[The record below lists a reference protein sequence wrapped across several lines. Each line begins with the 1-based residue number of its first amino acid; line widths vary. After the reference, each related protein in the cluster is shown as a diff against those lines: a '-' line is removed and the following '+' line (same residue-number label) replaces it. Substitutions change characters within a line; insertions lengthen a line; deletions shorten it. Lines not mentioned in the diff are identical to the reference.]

1 MKIEDIYVG
10 LAAEITH
17 QLTTEDVTRFVELTG
32 DNNRI
37 HIDTEFASHTAFKK
51 PVAHGM
57 LGASFISTLIGT
69 KLPGDGALWFSQT
82 LDFLLPARVGDKL
95 TVRGEVTTKDATNR
109 VIGLNIQIT
118 NQFHQTITQGTAKVK
133 LVPILTEATKETVL
147 PVIRKTALVIG
158 GSGGIGSAVCGALAN
173 AGFDVAVHY
182 CKNEISAQAVVSKLT
197 SLGHKAICCNADI
210 TEAVQVT
217 TMMEHI
223 ARNLGAV
230 TVLVNCA
237 TPIIFAQEFRKV
249 AWRDIKLHLDNQIKG
264 VFHLVRAVLPDMEK
278 QHQGKII
285 NIVSHALES
294 PPANFLPYITAKG
307 ALLGFSRALA
317 IDLAPKGIQV
327 NMVSPGMTDTDLI
340 ASIPERAQ
348 LVTAARTPMRRLAT
362 PQDVANAIVFLA
374 SAQSNYLCGE
384 TIRVNGGQ
392 VMI

>member
-17 QLTTEDVTRFVELTG
+17 QLTTEDVTRFIELTG

-37 HIDTEFASHTAFKK
+37 HTDTEFASQTSFKK

-95 TVRGEVTTKDATNR
+95 TLRAEVTSKDATNR

-118 NQFHQTITQGTAKVK
+118 NQYHQTITQGSAKVK
-133 LVPILTEATKETVL
+133 VVPILTEITKETML

-158 GSGGIGSAVCGALAN
+158 GSGGIGSAVCRALAN

-182 CKNEISAQAVVSKLT
+182 CKNASSAQEVVSQLS

-217 TMMEHI
+217 HMMEHI
-223 ARNLGAV
+223 ARHLGAV
-230 TVLVNCA
+230 TVLVNCS
-237 TPIIFAQEFRKV
+237 TPIISPLEFRKV
-249 AWRDIKLHLDNQIKG
+249 TWRDIELHLDNQIKG
-264 VFHLVRAVLPDMEK
+264 IFHLVRAVLPDMEK

-285 NIVSHALES
+285 NIVTQFIEAPVAH
-294 PPANFLPYITAKG
+294 FLPYITAKA
-307 ALLGFSRALA
+307 ALSGFSRALA
-317 IDLAPKGIQV
+317 LDLAPKGIQV

-340 ASIPERAQ
+340 ANVPERAQ
-348 LVTAARTPMRRLAT
+348 LITAARTPMRRLAT

-374 SAQSNYLCGE
+374 SEQSDFLCGE